1 MTLSRR
7 NFLQGSAQ
15 LLSTAALVSLP
26 AVASA
31 ASTRARIEVQDVNGL
46 ALLTGGGGNV
56 VALPSAEGALLV
68 DGGLAEHSS
77 AVLKAVASAT
87 GSKRV
92 ATLINTHWHP
102 EQTGSNEAVGKAGGT
117 IISHEVTRLAL
128 ARKNRSALY
137 SGMYGAL
144 PPKAL
149 PTVTTYNT
157 GTLEFAG
164 EQVNYR
170 YLPGA
175 HTNGD
180 LFVHFPKHN
189 VIVAGGPVAG
199 RSWPLIDWLNG
210 GFYHGFLRSYEI
222 LSEVVKPDTIVIGAQ
237 GVPLTGRDI
246 VRHKDV
252 YWELFKQL
260 FILFNKGFGPEDVVE
275 FNKGKEFV
283 GVVPVVADR
292 PLKGLI
298 EEMGDPSLF
307 LEYAYRSLQ
316 QATIPH

>member
-237 GVPLTGRDI
+237 GLPLTGKDI

>member
-1 MTLSRR
+1 MTISRR
-7 NFLQGSAQ
+7 DFLRDSAQ
-15 LLSTAALVSLP
+15 VLSAAALLSLP

-31 ASTRARIEVQDVNGL
+31 AKTRIEVQDVNGL
-46 ALLTGGGGNV
+46 ALITGGGGNV

-87 GSKRV
+87 NTKRV
-92 ATLINTHWHP
+92 HTLINTHWHP

-128 ARKNRSALY
+128 GRKNPSALY
-137 SGMYGAL
+137 AGTYGAL

-157 GTLEFAG
+157 GSLEFAG
-164 EQVNYR
+164 EHVDYR
-170 YLPGA
+170 YLPAA

-189 VIVAGGPVAG
+189 VVVAGGPVAG
-199 RSWPLIDWLNG
+199 HSWPLIDWLNG

-222 LSEVVKPDTIVIGAQ
+222 LCEVAKPDTVVIGAD
-237 GVPLTGRDI
+237 GVPLTGADI

-252 YWELFKQL
+252 YWALFNQF

-298 EEMGDPSLF
+298 EEMGDPSQF

>member
-1 MTLSRR
+1 MTFSRR
-7 NFLQGSAQ
+7 DFLRDSAQ
-15 LLSTAALVSLP
+15 AVSAAALSGLP
-26 AVASA
+26 AIA
-31 ASTRARIEVQDVNGL
+31 AAANTRTEVQNVNGL
-46 ALLTGGGGNV
+46 ALISGGGGNV
-56 VALPSAEGALLV
+56 VALSSPEGALLV
-68 DGGLAEHSS
+68 DGGLAQHSS

-87 GSKRV
+87 HTKRV
-92 ATLINTHWHP
+92 HTLINTHWHP
-102 EQTGSNEAVGKAGGT
+102 EQTGSNEAVGRTGGT

-128 ARKNRSALY
+128 GRKNPSALY
-137 SGMYGAL
+137 TGTYGAL

-149 PTVTTYNT
+149 PKVTTYNA
-157 GTLEFAG
+157 GSLQFAG
-164 EQVNYR
+164 EQVDYR

-180 LFVHFPKHN
+180 LYVHFKNHN

-199 RSWPLIDWLNG
+199 RGWPVIDWLNG

-222 LSEVVKPDTIVIGAQ
+222 LSEVVKPDTVVIGAE
-237 GVPLTGRDI
+237 GVPLTGSDI
-246 VRHKDV
+246 VRYKDV
-252 YWELFKQL
+252 YWALFKQL

-298 EEMGDPSLF
+298 EEFGDPSQF
-307 LEYAYRSLQ
+307 LECAYRSLQ